1 MTGGPTSRAGLAPAA
16 AGGAILSQLAVLRLA
31 LDADATSVRFLGRA
45 LDWRCA
51 MRSQL
56 GLPCPTCGM
65 TRSVVLSLHGHLGQA
80 WSSAPGGPA
89 VVLGLAIVALALLW
103 LGCVQWRGRA
113 RAGVGAARWIR
124 RGALACA
131 GTATVVWLAGWAAA
145 LAAALGKRI
154 L

>member
-1 MTGGPTSRAGLAPAA
+1 MTGAPTSRLGLAPAA
-16 AGGAILSQLAVLRLA
+16 AGAAILSQLAVLRLA

-51 MRSQL
+51 MRSEL
-56 GLPCPTCGM
+56 GLPCPACGM
-65 TRSVVLSLHGHLGQA
+65 TRSVVLSLHGRLAEA
-80 WSSAPGGPA
+80 WDIAPGGPP

-103 LGCVQWRGRA
+103 LGWTQRRWQPPT
-113 RAGVGAARWIR
+113 GVRVARWIR
-124 RGALACA
+124 RGVLAYMGA
-131 GTATVVWLAGWAAA
+131 ATVVWLAGWAAA